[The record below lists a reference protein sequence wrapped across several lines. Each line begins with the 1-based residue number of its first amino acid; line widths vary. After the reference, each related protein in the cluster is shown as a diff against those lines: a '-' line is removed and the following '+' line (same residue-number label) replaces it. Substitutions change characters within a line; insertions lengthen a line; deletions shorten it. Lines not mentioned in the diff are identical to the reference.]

1 MSDIS
6 SIKNTSNVSKVSTGG
21 GGSSASYSQGDGS
34 QNKDKKPS
42 KLRLGEIVRATV
54 VERIDDEMAYVRIP
68 TGTFKAIV
76 GKNLKNNDSLLF
88 KVSETS
94 PYLILKIHE
103 VPTGNKNNT
112 YPTDEL
118 LRILDLPENDF
129 NTKLVEI
136 FKNKKTS
143 ILRDD
148 VLNINKV
155 YNQYAELNKY
165 DNDLT
170 QFLNLVVELN
180 MSKLPLSINLI
191 NKLFPLYVEEN
202 VISEALNYLERNVKE
217 LPNDLKDKVESIL
230 EDVKSNKYSKNNM
243 FVLAISEEKEN
254 QTFFEILNEIDER
267 NDVSKSYKGKSN
279 IIRDL
284 IGSLSLWNIISFSG
298 KTPLQYFIPYYYEG
312 YYFIIRIVK
321 RNYTNAKLEPLS
333 FYFSVPTEN
342 LGDVKNKMLAFQKQ
356 LKLYMSNDNNK
367 FIESLDTFKEK
378 LIASLEK
385 RNYSLDSLKIS
396 VEDISKELN
405 QINSSD
411 NNSRFTVVV

>member
-21 GGSSASYSQGDGS
+21 GGSSGSYSQGDGS

-76 GKNLKNNDSLLF
+76 GKNLKNNDTLLF

-103 VPTGNKNNT
+103 VPTGNKNTT

-118 LRILDLPENDF
+118 LRILDLPENEF

-155 YNQYAELNKY
+155 YNQYSELNKY

-378 LIASLEK
+378 LISSLEK

>member
-21 GGSSASYSQGDGS
+21 GGSSGSYSQGDGS

-118 LRILDLPENDF
+118 LRILDLPENEF
-129 NTKLVEI
+129 NSKLVDI

-405 QINSSD
+405 QINSSE